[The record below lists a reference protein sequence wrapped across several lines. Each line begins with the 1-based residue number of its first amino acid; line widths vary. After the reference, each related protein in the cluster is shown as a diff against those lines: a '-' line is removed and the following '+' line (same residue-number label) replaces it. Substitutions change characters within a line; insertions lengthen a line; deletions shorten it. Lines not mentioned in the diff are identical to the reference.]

1 MQSREKAQKAQKSG
15 FAQKITKFAKGKRDP
30 NFVLILRF
38 CILCNCFEPYFFAR
52 FVPFCG
58 YSVSLCSS
66 CLCGESFFWGARTV
80 DVRSQVRR
88 CDFIR
93 MSTSSFHFVAPLRHE
108 NLEIHFL
115 VGPSVPPDYLT
126 LAEGYSQ
133 QIAQVFET
141 GQVGRLAVLNK
152 STDRPLFIQAGEL
165 LKGGLQDRTVAIHL
179 VLDPGEKYDGL
190 PTYCVERARWSKR
203 EAEDHTK
210 FTPSQEFVS
219 TKPLRK
225 SVERREDQTA
235 VWAAVSKA
243 QLEMACALPGYHEST
258 VSASSYKLSLED
270 AALQKKVEEW
280 FYVIHER
287 SPLDEKTV
295 GLAVTI
301 NSRLEKIDWYG
312 HAQTF
317 HRLWPGV
324 LRAAILEALLEKKAD
339 TKSPRPLDE
348 TRFRDL
354 LHRLETVQ
362 PRKERPSP
370 QTIDDTWQFANCSVK
385 RTTYQRLN
393 AIAHTSVSF

>member
-1 MQSREKAQKAQKSG
+1 
-15 FAQKITKFAKGKRDP
+15 
-30 NFVLILRF
+30 
-38 CILCNCFEPYFFAR
+38 
-52 FVPFCG
+52 
-58 YSVSLCSS
+58 
-66 CLCGESFFWGARTV
+66 V
-80 DVRSQVRR
+80 DVLPRVGR
-88 CDFIR
+88 CGFIR
-93 MSTSSFHFVAPLRHE
+93 MSTSSFHFVAPIRHE

-115 VGPSVPPDYLT
+115 IGPSVPPDYLT
-126 LAEGYSQ
+126 LAEGCGQ
-133 QIAQVFET
+133 QIVEIFET
-141 GQVGRLAVLNK
+141 GRIGRLAVWNK
-152 STDRPLFIQAGEL
+152 SSDRPLFIQLGEL
-165 LKGGLQDRTVAIHL
+165 LKGGLQDRTVATDL
-179 VLDPGEKYDGL
+179 VLDPGEKYGGL

-225 SVERREDQTA
+225 SVEQQEDQTA

-243 QLEMACALPGYHEST
+243 QLNMTSAVSGYTESE
-258 VSASSYKLSLED
+258 VSPSSYKLSLED
-270 AALQKKVEEW
+270 AALQKNVKEW
-280 FYVIHER
+280 FHVISER

-295 GLAVTI
+295 GVAVTI

-317 HRLWPGV
+317 HRLWPGL
-324 LRAAILEALLEKKAD
+324 LRAAILEALLEKSAD
-339 TKSPRPLDE
+339 IESPRPLE
-348 TRFRDL
+348 ATRFRDL

-370 QTIDDTWQFANCSVK
+370 QTIDDTWQFANCNVK